1 MLIDKLLRFS
11 ASQSLASASGTAS
24 TDILDLGAD
33 HLGADRDMTALGR
46 PLYVAV
52 VLEAS
57 GGTSPT
63 LQVIVQ
69 TDDNSGFSSAVALH
83 TGPALAQASNRV
95 QIIPIPHT
103 NERYLRLTYT
113 QDGTSPTATVSAF
126 ITDSPQAWVA
136 TADGI

>member
-11 ASQSLASASGTAS
+11 ASQSLAGASGTAS
-24 TDILDLGAD
+24 TDILD
-33 HLGADRDMTALGR
+33 LGADRDMTALGR
-46 PLYVAV
+46 PLYVVV

-63 LQVIVQ
+63 LQVIAQ
-69 TDDNSGFSSAVALH
+69 TADTSGFSSAVALH
-83 TGPALAQASNRV
+83 TGPPLAQASNRG
-95 QIIPIPHT
+95 QTIPIPHT
-103 NERYLRLTYT
+103 NARYLRLSYT
-113 QDGTSPTATVSAF
+113 QGGTSPTATVSAF

>member
-11 ASQSLASASGTAS
+11 ASQSLAGASGTAS
-24 TDILDLGAD
+24 TDILD
-33 HLGADRDMTALGR
+33 LGADRDMTALGR

-113 QDGTSPTATVSAF
+113 QGGTSPTATVSAF
-126 ITDSPQAWVA
+126 ITDAPQAWVA

>member
-24 TDILDLGAD
+24 TDILD
-33 HLGADRDMTALGR
+33 LGADRDMTALGR

-69 TDDNSGFSSAVALH
+69 TDDDSGFSSAVALH

>member
-11 ASQSLASASGTAS
+11 ASQSLAGASGTAS
-24 TDILDLGAD
+24 TDILD
-33 HLGADRDMTALGR
+33 LGADRDMTALGR

-113 QDGTSPTATVSAF
+113 QGGTSPTATVSAF

-136 TADGI
+136 TAAGI

>member
-1 MLIDKLLRFS
+1 MQ
-11 ASQSLASASGTAS
+11 A
-24 TDILDLGAD
+24 
-33 HLGADRDMTALGR
+33 
-46 PLYVAV
+46 
-52 VLEAS
+52 
-57 GGTSPT
+57 
-63 LQVIVQ
+63 
-69 TDDNSGFSSAVALH
+69 DDNSGFSSAVALH

-113 QDGTSPTATVSAF
+113 QGGGSPTATVSAF

>member
-24 TDILDLGAD
+24 TDILD
-33 HLGADRDMTALGR
+33 LGADRDMTALGR

-69 TDDNSGFSSAVALH
+69 ADDNSGFSSAVALH

-113 QDGTSPTATVSAF
+113 QGGGSPTATVSAF

>member
-24 TDILDLGAD
+24 TDILD
-33 HLGADRDMTALGR
+33 LGADRDMTALGR

-113 QDGTSPTATVSAF
+113 QGGASPTATVSAF

>member
-24 TDILDLGAD
+24 TDILD
-33 HLGADRDMTALGR
+33 LGADRDMTALGR

>member
-11 ASQSLASASGTAS
+11 ASQPPAAASGTAS
-24 TDILDLGAD
+24 TDILD
-33 HLGADRDMTALGR
+33 LGADRDMTALGR

-113 QDGTSPTATVSAF
+113 QGGTSPTATVSAF

>member
-11 ASQSLASASGTAS
+11 ASQSLAGASGTAS
-24 TDILDLGAD
+24 TDILD
-33 HLGADRDMTALGR
+33 LGADRDMTALGR
-46 PLYVAV
+46 PLYVVV

-113 QDGTSPTATVSAF
+113 QGGGSPTATVSAF

>member
-11 ASQSLASASGTAS
+11 ASQSLAGASGTAS
-24 TDILDLGAD
+24 TDILD
-33 HLGADRDMTALGR
+33 LGADRDMTALGR
-46 PLYVAV
+46 PLYVVV

>member
-24 TDILDLGAD
+24 TDILD
-33 HLGADRDMTALGR
+33 LGADRDMTALGR

-69 TDDNSGFSSAVALH
+69 TDDDSGFSSAVALH

-126 ITDSPQAWVA
+126 ITDSAQAWVA

>member
-11 ASQSLASASGTAS
+11 ASQSLAGASGTAS
-24 TDILDLGAD
+24 TDILD
-33 HLGADRDMTALGR
+33 LGADRDMTALGR

-113 QDGTSPTATVSAF
+113 QGGTSPTATVSAF
-126 ITDSPQAWVA
+126 ITDSPQAWQA